1 MEKLL
6 SMLRDVE
13 LNNQDVYLKR
23 LKDNGEMV
31 GCFIPAWT
39 GERLQQGIA
48 TVARLWKF
56 GINFA
61 YIALFDEYM
70 GNFQAVDIEVPT
82 IPVSQICSYEDR
94 PRHIIMLQSG
104 EEYTN
109 AMYQY
114 FQGQGMMPF
123 LLWNWEELEGK
134 KKYYWFNILNVL
146 EAYQQLEDDMSRE
159 AFLGVLKAKLTGQP
173 YDRVYA
179 QEMQYMLHGF
189 KPFEGCIA
197 IDGGAF
203 DGETG
208 RQFADLGADVYS
220 FELDRRNFRQV
231 EEKARKYN
239 FHAVNKGLWSCKKQ
253 DKYHVGGE
261 ASTVTALGTETA
273 ELIDID
279 TFVSE
284 NDLPRIDYI
293 KLDVEGGELEVLKG
307 AAMSISKWKPILAIS
322 AYHREEDLWTL
333 GKYIKSLRP
342 DYKFA
347 FRHHMIDA
355 RDYYLRKDQR
365 ELYLRYGLS
374 LMAPTPWESVLYAR

>member
-1 MEKLL
+1 MDKLL

-13 LNNQDVYLKR
+13 LNNQEVYLKR
-23 LKDNGEMV
+23 LRDSGEMV

-39 GERLQQGIA
+39 VDRLQKGIE
-48 TVARLWKF
+48 TVARLWKL

-61 YIALFDEYM
+61 FVALFDEFM
-70 GNFQAVDIEVPT
+70 GNFEGVDIEVPT
-82 IPVSQICSYEDR
+82 MPVSQIGSCEDK

-104 EEYTN
+104 EEWTN

-114 FQGQGMMPF
+114 FMGQGICPH
-123 LLWNWEELEGK
+123 LLWNWEEIEGK
-134 KKYYWFNILNVL
+134 KKYYWYNIHNIVM
-146 EAYQQLEDDMSRE
+146 AYRWFEDDISRE
-159 AFLGVLKAKLTGQP
+159 AFLGVLKGKLTGQP

-179 QEMQYMLHGF
+179 QEMQYMLQGF
-189 KPFEGCIA
+189 KPFEGSIA

-220 FELDRRNFRQV
+220 FELDRRNFQRV

-239 FHAVNKGLWSCKKQ
+239 FHAINKGLWSCKKQ

-261 ASTVTALGTETA
+261 ASTVTGLGTEIA
-273 ELIDID
+273 DLIDID
-279 TFVSE
+279 TFVNE
-284 NDLPRIDYI
+284 NDLPRVDYI

-333 GKYIKSLRP
+333 GQYIKSLRP
-342 DYKFA
+342 DYEFA
-347 FRHHMIDA
+347 FRHHAIDA
-355 RDYYLRKDQR
+355 RDYYLRKEWR
-365 ELYLRYGLS
+365 EIYLRYGLG